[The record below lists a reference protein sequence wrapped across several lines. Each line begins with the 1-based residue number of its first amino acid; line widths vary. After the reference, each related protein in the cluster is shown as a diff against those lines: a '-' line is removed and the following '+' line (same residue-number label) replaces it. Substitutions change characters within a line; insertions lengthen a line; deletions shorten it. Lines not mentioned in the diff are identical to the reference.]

1 MTATSSGTAE
11 RAKAERLRTLARRCR
26 ELSEQTAIPDVS
38 RELVSIADA
47 LDGEAALVAHS

>member
-11 RAKAERLRTLARRCR
+11 RAKAERLRSLAHRCR
-26 ELSEQTAIPDVS
+26 ELSEQTAIPEVS

-47 LDGEAALVAHS
+47 LDSEAELVAGQ